1 MIRLNVGM
9 KVRIKGNGQIYKEYT
24 LYAKND
30 IKQERTDCGDTL
42 CFTQV

>member
-30 IKQERTDCGDTL
+30 IKDKSTKGGS
-42 CFTQV
+42 